1 MTPEEFIEIA
11 HAYRVLADLEPSQL
25 RKLLLI
31 AEEKEFA
38 AETIIIPERAKSSF
52 LYLIVSGAVALER
65 WLDHYTVLIQTLHA
79 GDAMGWSALTSDAR
93 THFQTRA
100 LTPVST
106 VAFAGDRLLAAC
118 DQDPRMGY
126 ALMKRLLEL
135 VTERLDRTRLQP
147 ANREQPQAVGAS
159 DR

>member
-1 MTPEEFIEIA
+1 MIPDEFIGMA
-11 HAYRVLADLEPSQL
+11 RAYRVLADLEPSQL
-25 RKLLLI
+25 RKLLPL

-38 AETIIIPERAKSSF
+38 AETVIFAEGAKSSF
-52 LYLIVSGAVALER
+52 LYLIVSGEVALDR
-65 WLDHYTVLIQTLHA
+65 GIDHYTVRIQTLRA

-93 THFQTRA
+93 THFRARA

-118 DQDPRMGY
+118 DQDPAMGY

-147 ANREQPQAVGAS
+147 ANRQQPRAAGE
-159 DR
+159 

>member
-1 MTPEEFIEIA
+1 MIPEEFVEMA

-25 RKLLLI
+25 RKLLPF

-38 AETIIIPERAKSSF
+38 RDTIIFPEGAKSSF
-52 LYLIVSGAVALER
+52 LYLIVSGEVALDR
-65 WLDHYTVLIQTLHA
+65 GVDHYTVRIQTLRS

-93 THFQTRA
+93 THFQARA

-106 VAFAGDRLLAAC
+106 VAFGGDRLLAAC
-118 DQDPRMGY
+118 DEDPRMGY
-126 ALMKRLLEL
+126 ALLKRLLEL

-147 ANREQPQAVGAS
+147 ANREQPRAAS
-159 DR
+159 K

>member
-1 MTPEEFIEIA
+1 MIPDEFIGMA
-11 HAYRVLADLEPSQL
+11 RAYRVLADLEPSQL
-25 RKLLLI
+25 RKLLPL

-38 AETIIIPERAKSSF
+38 AGTVIFAEGAKSSF
-52 LYLIVSGAVALER
+52 LYLIVSGEVALDR
-65 WLDHYTVLIQTLHA
+65 GVDHYTVRIQTLRA

-93 THFQTRA
+93 THFQARA

-118 DQDPRMGY
+118 DQDPAMGY
-126 ALMKRLLEL
+126 SLMKRLLEL

-147 ANREQPQAVGAS
+147 ANRQQPQAAGE
-159 DR
+159 